1 MYLAQ
6 RSRRG
11 RLNIECAFKDVTS
24 ANFNPMRGEVGKT
37 GEWNKQVVK
46 DHLNKKIGKTEFGR
60 RYEEEFGMYRDSKC
74 VCYVYELADLERGVC
89 ALAHTLSLSLPPPFA
104 HHVLPLF
111 VCFISLCSTMIF
123 SFLRYDGS
131 TALIIAS
138 HFDFEDIAI
147 ALLRAGAD
155 DAILDKLENTA
166 AEVWFEE
173 SGNGKIDEW
182 AAMKNQA
189 VAMLRDGVD
198 GTEGD
203 IGFDKTR

>member
-1 MYLAQ
+1 MLTLALFLSPF
-6 RSRRG
+6 RPPSLTMSR
-11 RLNIECAFKDVTS
+11 
-24 ANFNPMRGEVGKT
+24 
-37 GEWNKQVVK
+37 
-46 DHLNKKIGKTEFGR
+46 
-60 RYEEEFGMYRDSKC
+60 
-74 VCYVYELADLERGVC
+74 
-89 ALAHTLSLSLPPPFA
+89 PFSFA
-104 HHVLPLF
+104 SFLF
-111 VCFISLCSTMIF
+111 APQMIF

-138 HFDFEDIAI
+138 HFDFEDIAV

-189 VAMLRDGVD
+189 AAMLRDGVD

>member
-1 MYLAQ
+1 MCS
-6 RSRRG
+6 RSHS
-11 RLNIECAFKDVTS
+11 F
-24 ANFNPMRGEVGKT
+24 
-37 GEWNKQVVK
+37 
-46 DHLNKKIGKTEFGR
+46 
-60 RYEEEFGMYRDSKC
+60 
-74 VCYVYELADLERGVC
+74 
-89 ALAHTLSLSLPPPFA
+89 SLPSAPLRSPCPAPFRLL
-104 HHVLPLF
+104 HF
-111 VCFISLCSTMIF
+111 SLLHNDIF
-123 SFLRYDGS
+123 FLRYDGS

-189 VAMLRDGVD
+189 AAMLRDGVD

>member
-1 MYLAQ
+1 
-6 RSRRG
+6 
-11 RLNIECAFKDVTS
+11 
-24 ANFNPMRGEVGKT
+24 
-37 GEWNKQVVK
+37 
-46 DHLNKKIGKTEFGR
+46 
-60 RYEEEFGMYRDSKC
+60 
-74 VCYVYELADLERGVC
+74 
-89 ALAHTLSLSLPPPFA
+89 
-104 HHVLPLF
+104 
-111 VCFISLCSTMIF
+111 MIF

-189 VAMLRDGVD
+189 AVMHRDGVD

-203 IGFDKTR
+203 IGFDKTRWVILFFLSDNLVLLLDYFVTEYIFFNN